1 VSRAVIH
8 VIDDDQAMRQSL
20 VFLLE
25 SAGLTVRAHRSALD
39 FLGHVDGADPGVI
52 VTDVRMPGMSG
63 LELVRWLNSR
73 GLAWR
78 AIVMTGHGDISL
90 AVEATRAGAA
100 EFLEKPFEDK
110 ALLWAI
116 RAILGKLDAAGSEDS

>member
-1 VSRAVIH
+1 MSGAVIH

-20 VFLLE
+20 AFLLE
-25 SAGLTVRAHRSALD
+25 AAGLTARVHGSALD

-63 LELVRWLNSR
+63 LELVRWLGSR
-73 GLAWR
+73 GLAGR

-100 EFLEKPFEDK
+100 DFLEKPFEDE
-110 ALLWAI
+110 ALLSAI
-116 RAILGKLDAAGSEDS
+116 HTI